1 MIDPEISPEDLRKAY
16 RKVNSITFFLA
27 QKSFKFDILYRLAL
41 AVNKIIIITSTLNIF
56 CAFTAPINVSAQWGY
71 VIAQF

>member
-27 QKSFKFDILYRLAL
+27 QKSFKFDILNIAL
-41 AVNKIIIITSTLNIF
+41 HL
-56 CAFTAPINVSAQWGY
+56 Q
-71 VIAQF
+71 